1 MAVQIQ
7 LTLIVRNGC
16 HLCVAAE
23 ADLARVLGRFSAEHP
38 DSEYHVR
45 VTDISDQVDFQRFTD
60 EVPVLLLNEQQ
71 VAFWRIDESRL
82 YEQLKALV

>member
-23 ADLARVLGRFSAEHP
+23 SDLARVLARFSAEYP
-38 DSEYHVR
+38 EVEYHVR
-45 VTDISDQVDFQRFTD
+45 VTDISDQVDYQRFTD
-60 EVPVLLLNEQQ
+60 EVPVLLLNGEQI
-71 VAFWRIDESRL
+71 AFWRIDEKRVFD
-82 YEQLKALV
+82 QLKALV